1 VYGIDILPFDVTLS
15 YAPYILIDL
24 PSGKTVRHRYDRM
37 SPTTRQNSTPAASG
51 STLPG
56 LTLEEKL
63 EAANQRIAELEAIQE
78 RQDAESELA
87 SRTERIRQLE
97 SDLGRLREGA
107 GYALV
112 TRPRAAKTRD
122 LPIYKGRNIKE
133 AQAFFYAA
141 ELKWREDKDM
151 TWVDDAAK
159 VTHCVSCFEGTPVDT
174 WKRRERAAGVDNT
187 SWEDF
192 VTFMKNSISDP
203 ANRNITAV
211 QHHQKAMQRFGQS
224 VPDFLSYLDSLEDEL
239 PSVNDET
246 RRNNLFGKLRPDT
259 QREISLRGTPAT
271 REQLISMAITMENT
285 MNTFNKNRERRA
297 ESLERGRYDRI
308 PKGSR

>member
-1 VYGIDILPFDVTLS
+1 
-15 YAPYILIDL
+15 
-24 PSGKTVRHRYDRM
+24 M

-51 STLPG
+51 LTLPG

-78 RQDAESELA
+78 RQDTESELA

-141 ELKWREDKDM
+141 ELK
-151 TWVDDAAK
+151 
-159 VTHCVSCFEGTPVDT
+159 
-174 WKRRERAAGVDNT
+174 
-187 SWEDF
+187 
-192 VTFMKNSISDP
+192 
-203 ANRNITAV
+203 
-211 QHHQKAMQRFGQS
+211 
-224 VPDFLSYLDSLEDEL
+224 
-239 PSVNDET
+239 
-246 RRNNLFGKLRPDT
+246 
-259 QREISLRGTPAT
+259 
-271 REQLISMAITMENT
+271 
-285 MNTFNKNRERRA
+285 
-297 ESLERGRYDRI
+297 
-308 PKGSR
+308 